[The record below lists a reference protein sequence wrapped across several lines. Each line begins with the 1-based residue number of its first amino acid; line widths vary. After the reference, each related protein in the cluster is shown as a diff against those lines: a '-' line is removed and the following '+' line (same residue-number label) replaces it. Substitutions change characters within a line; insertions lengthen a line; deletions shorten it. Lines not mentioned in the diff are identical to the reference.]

1 MEQPF
6 HEVRFPLDVAL
17 GSRGGP
23 VRRTDVVSLAS
34 GAEQRNARWA
44 RSRRRYDAGFGVRS
58 LDALHDVID
67 FFEERRGRLI
77 GFRLRDR
84 ADWKSCRPSAT
95 PTPLDQ
101 RIGEG
106 DGERAV
112 FRLRKT
118 YGGAF
123 APYERPIA
131 KPVAGSVRVA
141 VDGVELPEGAGFVCD
156 ATTGAVTL
164 LVPPAP
170 GASVTAGFAFDTPV
184 RFDADELDVDLSAF
198 DAGAA
203 PRIPMVEIALWPG
216 DAT

>member
-1 MEQPF
+1 MDQPF

-23 VRRTDVVSLAS
+23 ARRTDIVALAS

-44 RSRRRYDAGFGVRS
+44 RSRRRYDAGLGVRD
-58 LDALHDVID
+58 LDALHAVIA

-77 GFRLRDR
+77 GFRLHDR
-84 ADWKSCRPSAT
+84 MDWKSCPPSAT

-101 RIGEG
+101 ALGAG
-106 DGERAV
+106 DGERAI

-141 VDGVELPEGAGFVCD
+141 VDGVELVEGEAFECD
-156 ATTGAVTL
+156 ATTGLVTL
-164 LVPPAP
+164 AIAP
-170 GASVTAGFAFDTPV
+170 DAGELVTAGFAFDTPV
-184 RFDADELDVDLSAF
+184 RFDVDELDIDLSAF
-198 DAGAA
+198 EAGAA
-203 PRIPMVEIALWPG
+203 PRIPMIEIAP
-216 DAT
+216 